1 MEHLLRVFKV
11 LSDETRFRIIVLLKQ
26 QRLCVFEICEIL
38 ELSQSKVSKHLA
50 KLKDLNFVFGERKE
64 QYVCYNLRLVDP
76 ILCNLIDEII
86 TSIDKY
92 PQLSIDSERLM
103 KRENILHINKN
114 DI

>member
-26 QRLCVFEICEIL
+26 KKLCVYEICEIL
-38 ELSQSKVSKHLA
+38 KLPQSNVSKHLA

-64 QYVCYNLRLVDP
+64 QYVCYTLRLVDP

-86 TSIDKY
+86 RSIDKY
-92 PQLSIDSERLM
+92 PQLEIDSERL
-103 KRENILHINKN
+103 REKENLL
-114 DI
+114 